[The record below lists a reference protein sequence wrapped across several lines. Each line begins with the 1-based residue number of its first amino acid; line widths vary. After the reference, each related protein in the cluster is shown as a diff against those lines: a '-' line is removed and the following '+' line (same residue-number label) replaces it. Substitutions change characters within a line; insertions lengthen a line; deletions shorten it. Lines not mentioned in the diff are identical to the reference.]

1 MTIHTTITGS
11 SSQTYSIGN
20 RDILDSLYAY
30 PNNVSGVGYLDM
42 SFEETLSLYIRATLS
57 REGST
62 STLVGV
68 NVDAEGNVT
77 VELDGAE
84 ADADAGALTNFIDAG
99 TLALTAG
106 RTAVANNQWAWDWR
120 LYLPLG
126 LAMRNNYSVELLHFP
141 PDYTIERDQD
151 YLLANTLIRWGD
163 CLVVNGADPAE
174 SDRYQTTIDIGP
186 IGAPSDAGSEIDDSG
201 VLDNFVEYS
210 HRMLSDWTNQ
220 KPLVVFGGTARNW
233 FNDQFA
239 LGGFYVGD
247 VAIVSINGATVPSY
261 GANHPSYFYNAIDPD
276 LTDEEN
282 YAVVFPIMYEDLIA
296 AKWQVDMANNPT
308 LDPNTAAADARTFYD
323 SAEGQTIVCQQVWVQ
338 GFDKTADEAAAL
350 CPTAIKPVAD
360 REAHF
365 AEIDARIAELGGRDD
380 QETDR
385 LRRYGE
391 KRRNEMKK

>member
-1 MTIHTTITGS
+1 MTMHTKITGS
-11 SSQTYSIGN
+11 TGETFSIGN
-20 RDILDSLYAY
+20 RAVLDNLYAY
-30 PNNVSGVGYLDM
+30 PNNVSGYLDM
-42 SFEETLSLYIRATLS
+42 SFEERLSLYIQATLD

-62 STLVGV
+62 STLIGV
-68 NVDAEGNVT
+68 TVDAAGNVM
-77 VELDGAE
+77 VELDGADAA
-84 ADADAGALTNFIDAG
+84 ADAAALTNFIEAG
-99 TLALTAG
+99 TLALTGGQA
-106 RTAVANNQWAWDWR
+106 AVTNNQWAWDWR

-126 LAMRNNYSVELLHFP
+126 PAMRNNYSVELLHFP
-141 PDYTIERDQD
+141 PDYTLERDQD

-174 SDRYQTTIDIGP
+174 TDRYQTTIDIAP

-210 HRMLSDWTNQ
+210 HRLLGDWTGQ
-220 KPLVVFGGTARNW
+220 KPLVVFGGTARTW

-239 LGGFYVGD
+239 VGGFYVGD
-247 VAIVSINGATVPSY
+247 VVTVSINGATVPSY

-296 AKWQVDMANNPT
+296 AKWQVDMASNPL
-308 LDPNTAAADARTFYD
+308 LDPNAVAADARAFYD
-323 SAEGQTIVCQQVWVQ
+323 SPEGQAIVCQQVWIQ
-338 GFDKTADEAAAL
+338 GFDKSTDEAAAL
-350 CPTAIKPVAD
+350 CPVAVGSAAD

-365 AEIDARIAELGGRDD
+365 AEVDARMAELGRCED

-385 LRRYGE
+385 LRHYGE
-391 KRRNEMKK
+391 TRRRQMGK